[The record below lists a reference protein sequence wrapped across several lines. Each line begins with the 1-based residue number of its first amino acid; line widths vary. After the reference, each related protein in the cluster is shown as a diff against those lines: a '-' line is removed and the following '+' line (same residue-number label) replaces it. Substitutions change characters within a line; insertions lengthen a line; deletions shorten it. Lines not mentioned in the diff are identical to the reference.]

1 MQSTQGLSQS
11 HAGVRLSDSGDLFLF
26 KKEDKNE

>member
-1 MQSTQGLSQS
+1 MQSTQGLS
-11 HAGVRLSDSGDLFLF
+11 HAGVRLYDSGDLFLF

>member
-1 MQSTQGLSQS
+1 MQSTQGLS